1 MANLVSGPYACT
13 RLVVHVYP
21 ARGSCPLAEH
31 DGGVPRA
38 TRVLYVEND
47 PVLRSMLQ
55 QVLSHMPEFEIVGC
69 VGNSQEAL
77 EVTGPIDVALLDWAL
92 GSSSLNGV
100 ELGRALREWDENI
113 GIVILSQHYAWDFH
127 GAHGSVDMGWSYV
140 EKRVNLDSA
149 YLAKVLKATAAG
161 LSVVEPSI
169 DRGRA
174 PASVERMSRLSP
186 RQRQIMSI
194 AATGVDANVIAE
206 RLGLRPVSVR
216 KELSECYRVL
226 VPEAAP
232 GTDLRTAAVIAWI
245 DGRRMS
251 TMDAYDH

>member
-1 MANLVSGPYACT
+1 MPRDT
-13 RLVVHVYP
+13 RL
-21 ARGSCPLAEH
+21 
-31 DGGVPRA
+31 
-38 TRVLYVEND
+38 LYVEND
-47 PVLRSMLQ
+47 PVLRSMMTSLLAGLPGIE
-55 QVLSHMPEFEIVGC
+55 VVASVG
-69 VGNSQEAL
+69 GSAEAL
-77 EVTGPIDVALLDWAL
+77 EVEAPLDVALLDWAL
-92 GSSSLNGV
+92 GPESLNGV
-100 ELGRALREWDENI
+100 ELGHALRERDDDV

-127 GAHGSVDMGWSYV
+127 GANGRVDMGWSYV
-140 EKRVNLDSA
+140 EKRVNLDPA

-174 PASVERMSRLSP
+174 PASVDRLSQLTS

-206 RLGLRPVSVR
+206 RTGLRPVSVR

-226 VPEAAP
+226 VPDAAP

-245 DGRRMS
+245 DGRRMTS
-251 TMDAYDH
+251 MDPYDV

>member
-1 MANLVSGPYACT
+1 MPRDT
-13 RLVVHVYP
+13 RL
-21 ARGSCPLAEH
+21 
-31 DGGVPRA
+31 
-38 TRVLYVEND
+38 LYVEND
-47 PVLRSMLQ
+47 PVLRSMMTALLAGLPGIE
-55 QVLSHMPEFEIVGC
+55 VVASVG
-69 VGNSQEAL
+69 GSDEAL
-77 EVTGPIDVALLDWAL
+77 EVEGPLDVALLDWAL
-92 GSSSLNGV
+92 GPESLNGV
-100 ELGRALREWDENI
+100 ELGHALREREDDV

-127 GAHGSVDMGWSYV
+127 GANGRVDMGWSYV
-140 EKRVNLDSA
+140 EKRVNLDPA

-174 PASVERMSRLSP
+174 PASVDRLSQLTS

-206 RLGLRPVSVR
+206 RTGLRPVSVR

-226 VPEAAP
+226 VPDAAP

-245 DGRRMS
+245 DGRRMTS
-251 TMDAYDH
+251 MDPYDV